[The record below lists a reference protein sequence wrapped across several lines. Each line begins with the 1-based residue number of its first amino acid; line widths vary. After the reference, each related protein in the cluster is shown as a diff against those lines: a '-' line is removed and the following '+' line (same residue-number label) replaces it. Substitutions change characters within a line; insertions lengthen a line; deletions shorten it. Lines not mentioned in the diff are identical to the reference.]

1 MGDFS
6 PKVMAAIMY
15 AILTLLAFSVYPML
29 VGAGNTIH
37 LNTENA
43 CVWNG
48 IRFDRVLAVPNT
60 DTSTDADDGDWS
72 NSLSLT
78 KDGTGC
84 TIGVGTAAA
93 PNDDQAGNDIAK
105 STAYRFYVPTGE
117 YQLITTPDP
126 LAVDTTDWTSGEWKA
141 PEGMFTDNATL
152 VDVVIGALALLIGVS
167 PMSVLG
173 MIGYYILNKFDMEQG
188 TIATIIMVVLG
199 ADDHGQ
205 PAVHFHFVHQHGLRR
220 HRRQPLHGV
229 RRRPR
234 QPGGGH
240 QAVLGRGAHR
250 VASSAWARCC
260 SRPGATRRTAPTP
273 APWPKAAC

>member
-1 MGDFS
+1 MDRMQMGDFS

-43 CVWNG
+43 CVLNG
-48 IRFDRVLAVPNT
+48 IRFDRILLT
-60 DTSTDADDGDWS
+60 DKSTISADNGDWDNAIAVVKTS
-72 NSLSLT
+72 AANTCRFVGTSQN
-78 KDGTGC
+78 DAEGTGL
-84 TIGVGTAAA
+84 TA
-93 PNDDQAGNDIAK
+93 K
-105 STAYRFYVPTGE
+105 AYTMIVPTGE
-117 YQLITTPDP
+117 EVLLPSIT
-126 LAVDTTDWTSGEWKA
+126 LASTTIANSEWKA

-199 ADDHGQ
+199 AIITVSLLSTFISFISTAYDAIDANRFTVFAGGLANL
-205 PAVHFHFVHQHGLRR
+205 AVVIKQFWGVVLIVSFFGLGALLFKTWRDQKNGANSGAMAESR
-220 HRRQPLHGV
+220 
-229 RRRPR
+229 
-234 QPGGGH
+234 
-240 QAVLGRGAHR
+240 VL
-250 VASSAWARCC
+250 S
-260 SRPGATRRTAPTP
+260 
-273 APWPKAAC
+273 